1 MAGCLDNKNRVLN
14 EWYQLFK
21 QKNSNNSSL
30 MHKHWKRI
38 ETLGLPDLNNDNWKY
53 TSLEEFLTHNFD
65 FSKNVE
71 FNEFQYKKLRLSID
85 SYCLTFINGK
95 FSPELSDKNIDP
107 WIIKINHN
115 SNHYETPNP
124 IQPEMFLYLT
134 ECLSDA
140 TIHITLP
147 EQKITKKPLYLLYI
161 NEGSNEKNK
170 LITSHYYHCLEI
182 GCHSNTCVIEHFI
195 SINKS
200 AHFSGARMSMK
211 IKNNAKL
218 RHIKLVFEN
227 RESYHI
233 AHNDINV
240 GQHSNVDSSIFV
252 ILGPKL
258 TCHQTSAQINH
269 SGASLSLN
277 SLILLSKKDIGD
289 IRTYLEHNN
298 QEYAISRQT
307 HKIIACDYSTGVFNG
322 LIKVN
327 PNSIKTDGK
336 MTNNNLLLHQ
346 NANISSTPKLEIYSD
361 DVKCSH
367 GSTIGQID
375 AEHLFYLSTRGIP
388 KKDAL
393 KMLIYAFSIEIT
405 RSIENPIVQDTVLER
420 INKALSRITT

>member
-1 MAGCLDNKNRVLN
+1 MAGYLDNKNRVLN

-21 QKNSNNSSL
+21 QKNSNNSSII
-30 MHKHWKRI
+30 HKHWNHIK
-38 ETLGLPDLNNDNWKY
+38 TLGLPDLKSDHWKY
-53 TSLEEFLTHNFD
+53 TSLEELLTYNFT

-71 FNEFQYKKLRLSID
+71 FNEFQYKKLGLSID
-85 SYCLTFINGK
+85 SYRLIFVNGK

-107 WIIKINHN
+107 WIIKINRN
-115 SNHYETPNP
+115 PNRYELSNP

-147 EQKITKKPLYLLYI
+147 AQKITKKPLYLLYI
-161 NEGSNEKNK
+161 NEGSNEKNQ
-170 LITSHYYHCLEI
+170 LITSHYYHYLEI
-182 GCHSNTCVIEHFI
+182 GSHSSTCIIEHFI
-195 SINKS
+195 NVNKN
-200 AHFSGARMSMK
+200 AHFSGARLSMK
-211 IKNNAKL
+211 IGNNAKL
-218 RHIKLVFEN
+218 HHIKLVFEN

-240 GQHSNVDSSIFV
+240 GQYANVDSNIFV

-258 TCHQTSAQINH
+258 TCHQTSAQINE

-277 SLILLSKKDIGD
+277 SLILLSKQDIGD

-298 QEYAISRQT
+298 QEYAISRQL
-307 HKIIACDYSTGVFNG
+307 HKIIACDCSTGVFNG

-327 PNSIKTDGK
+327 PNSMKTDGK

-346 NANISSTPKLEIYSD
+346 DANINSTPKLEIYSD

-375 AEHLFYLSTRGIP
+375 AEHLFYLSTRGIL

-393 KMLIYAFSIEIT
+393 KMLIYAFSVEIIG
-405 RSIENPIVQDTVLER
+405 SIENAIVKDTVLTR
-420 INKALSRITT
+420 MNKSLSRVTT